1 MCRTRV
7 ISGRDIV
14 ELFYVLF
21 FDDVVT
27 WMFFNILLPTLLQIS
42 KVNFSLMTAVL
53 STQRFSLSEQKL
65 SQTE

>member
-1 MCRTRV
+1 MCRTRA

-27 WMFFNILLPTLLQIS
+27 WMFFNILLPTLLQIL
-42 KVNFSLMTAVL
+42 KVNFSSMTAVL

-65 SQTE
+65 CQTE

>member
-7 ISGRDIV
+7 ISGRVIV
-14 ELFYVLF
+14 ELFYVLS
-21 FDDVVT
+21 FDSVVT